1 MMRSFKQLIA
11 AGVAALGLATLPTQ
25 AATILF
31 QDNFDT
37 DSASSVLN
45 FNAFNNWTISNG
57 TVDYI
62 RNGGFGISC
71 VGGAGGCVDL
81 DGSTGNGGRMTS
93 NATFTLLA
101 NEIYRFS
108 LNVSGNQRN
117 GAPDSFTFGFLG
129 LGAEFTPAP
138 VPANDPFDTYT
149 LTVGG
154 FSGAAPLFLETSSAD
169 NVGVIIDNVLLEC
182 LTCQNGNVVPEPSA
196 LALLGL
202 GLLGFGFARR
212 SA

>member
-1 MMRSFKQLIA
+1 MRSFKQLIA
-11 AGVAALGLATLPTQ
+11 AGVAVLGLTTLPVQ

-37 DSASSVLN
+37 DNASSALN
-45 FNAFNNWTISNG
+45 FSAFNNWTISNG

-62 RNGGFGISC
+62 RSGGFGINC

-93 NATFTLLA
+93 IASFNVLPGEQYQLSAQ
-101 NEIYRFS
+101 
-108 LNVSGNQRN
+108 VSGNQRG
-117 GAPDSFTFGFLG
+117 GASDNIVLG
-129 LGAEFTPAP
+129 IGGNSVSYSGISPS
-138 VPANDPFDTYT
+138 DPFATRLFGVIFGVPDT
-149 LTVGG
+149 VQ
-154 FSGAAPLFLETSSAD
+154 LFIDTGSAD
-169 NVGVIIDNVLLEC
+169 NIGVIVDNVRFEC

-212 SA
+212 RA